1 MASISSQTPR
11 VQYRMENPIEHLD
24 LGFVNFTKH
33 PTNPKY
39 VIYRF
44 ADEERADSFRS
55 LLEKDKISFEE
66 DSEEKR
72 QLTYTL
78 FAIHKKH
85 YKRTMKMNY
94 EVERIH
100 KKPLIPFKILRWS
113 VVIFGMGILLLS
125 IMSYCKHMEHLKKQ
139 TEVHK

>member
-1 MASISSQTPR
+1 
-11 VQYRMENPIEHLD
+11 MENPIEHLD

-33 PTNPKY
+33 PKNPNY

-44 ADEERADSFRS
+44 VDKNRADSFRDF
-55 LLEKDKISFEE
+55 LEKDKISFEE
-66 DSEEKR
+66 DIEEKR

-85 YKRTMKMNY
+85 YKKTMKMNF

-100 KKPLIPFKILRWS
+100 KKPLIPFKALRWS
-113 VVIFGMGILLLS
+113 VVVFGMGILLLS
-125 IMSYCKHMEHLKKQ
+125 IMSYCKHMEHLQKQ
-139 TEVHK
+139 TEAHK